1 MNLLTYK
8 NRPLIRKDNIIYYGS
23 MADKYISMIQV
34 LSTKTSYN
42 ETVPNKILVQL
53 LLTDE
58 KALPRER
65 IIKVSEK
72 NGLYEALDIAEIWL
86 TRALKD

>member
-1 MNLLTYK
+1 MNLLTFK

-42 ETVPNKILVQL
+42 ETVPNKNYKSIW
-53 LLTDE
+53 
-58 KALPRER
+58 KKR
-65 IIKVSEK
+65 IIRSFGHRR
-72 NGLYEALDIAEIWL
+72 NMAY
-86 TRALKD
+86 